1 MAADWFERPLVD
13 PVESLSQFEII
24 KQRLRRLSEDYAS
37 HLEFLQ
43 QQLHPSTMV
52 EGVTQYDFFSTSDKK
67 L

>member
-1 MAADWFERPLVD
+1 MTQEWFEGPLVD

-24 KQRLRRLSEDYAS
+24 KQRLRRLSEDYTS

-43 QQLHPSTMV
+43 QQLHPSTLV
-52 EGVTQYDFFSTSDKK
+52 EGETQYDFFSTFDKK